1 MKMQSTKEFG
11 GTILGL
17 ILGLTLGLVL
27 ALGVAFYLSKTPP
40 QEKPGIRAPNLPLT
54 IKPAIPVE
62 DESAPAIPPL
72 DLNKPLQG
80 KKPASNAEDKADPI
94 RDIANGKKPEQK
106 PADAKGAEAK
116 NTEPVFFV
124 QVGAFSKQAEA
135 DAQKASLAIQGIQA
149 QLSDATVD
157 GNIVWRVR
165 IGPFVTAEDTKS
177 ITNKLSS
184 LGLKPTI
191 IRANKS

>member
-1 MKMQSTKEFG
+1 MKSTREFG

-17 ILGLTLGLVL
+17 ILGLTIGLVL

-54 IKPAIPVE
+54 IKPVVPVE
-62 DESAPAIPPL
+62 EEGASSAPPPL
-72 DLNKPLQG
+72 DLNKPLQS
-80 KKPASNAEDKADPI
+80 KKPATNAEASSDPI

-106 PADAKGAEAK
+106 SPDNITAEA
-116 NTEPVFFV
+116 TFFI
-124 QVGAFSKQAEA
+124 QIGAYSKQAEA
-135 DAQKASLAIQGIQA
+135 DAQKANLAMQGIQA
-149 QLSDATVD
+149 QMSEATVD
-157 GNIVWRVR
+157 GNAIWRVR
-165 IGPFVTAEDTKS
+165 IGPFATAEETKP

-184 LGLKPTI
+184 LGIKPTI

>member
-1 MKMQSTKEFG
+1 MKVKSTREFG

-17 ILGLTLGLVL
+17 ILGLTIGLAL

-54 IKPAIPVE
+54 IKPVVPVE
-62 DESAPAIPPL
+62 EEGASSAPPPL

-80 KKPASNAEDKADPI
+80 KKQATNAEASSDPI

-106 PADAKGAEAK
+106 STETKSTEA
-116 NTEPVFFV
+116 TFFI
-124 QVGAFSKQAEA
+124 QVGAYSKQAEA
-135 DAQKASLAIQGIQA
+135 DAQKANLAMQGIQA
-149 QLSDATVD
+149 QMSEATVD
-157 GNIVWRVR
+157 GNVVWRVR
-165 IGPFVTAEDTKS
+165 IGPFATAEETKP
-177 ITNKLSS
+177 ITNKLSG
-184 LGLKPTI
+184 LGIKPTI